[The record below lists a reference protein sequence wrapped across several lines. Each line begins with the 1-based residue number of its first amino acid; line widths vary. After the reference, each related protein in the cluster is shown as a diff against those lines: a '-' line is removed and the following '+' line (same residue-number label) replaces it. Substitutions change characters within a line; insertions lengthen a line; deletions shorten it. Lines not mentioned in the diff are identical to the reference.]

1 MPRYDGRVWFR
12 LLAILIVVALLPTI
26 EVTEQAVHV
35 VEHLIEGDDAAHSA
49 HHDEGAPDC
58 CDHCGGLVHVC
69 ATHQTLAVTPV
80 LATTARLEH
89 VRRTGVHLPS
99 TLRDLAARE
108 PADRPPIG

>member
-1 MPRYDGRVWFR
+1 MWSR
-12 LLAILIVVALLPTI
+12 LLGVLIVVALLPTI

-35 VEHLIEGDDAAHSA
+35 VEHLVEGEDGAHSA
-49 HHDEGAPDC
+49 HHEEGAPDC

-80 LATTARLEH
+80 IAATMRLEH
-89 VRRTGVHLPS
+89 VRRTLVHPPTS
-99 TLRDLAARE
+99 LRDLAARE